1 MGYPSWPG
9 GGKRGSPADRKAVEN
24 AANEDEDLASR
35 SSGTYSYCFGFVAY
49 FANRGEKLRVRMKTF
64 PQRGSYSCT
73 SRRDP
78 DSSLIDPATPSAS
91 PSSCPSPR
99 KLPCTDQREPE
110 DERRERHPKRRAQEG
125 NSSDLISLLWLG

>member
-9 GGKRGSPADRKAVEN
+9 GGRRGSLADRKAAEN
-24 AANEDEDLASR
+24 AANEDEDSASR
-35 SSGTYSYCFGFVAY
+35 SSGTFSYCFGFVAY
-49 FANRGEKLRVRMKTF
+49 SANSGEKLRVRMKTLTH
-64 PQRGSYSCT
+64 QRGSYSCT

-78 DSSLIDPATPSAS
+78 GSSLIDRATPSAS
-91 PSSCPSPR
+91 PSPSPR

-125 NSSDLISLLWLG
+125 NPSDLINLWLG